1 MSTYVTH
8 DRSSSARK
16 GLLILALCF
25 LAISVPVETAYSWRQ
40 GLAEPYYL
48 IKLVGWLLL
57 AAGAVQLRKT
67 RLDAG
72 VAFLAGGW
80 GWLAANFARAV
91 ADRFGRLASGQ
102 ALRLGS
108 IELWFAGGCLLVSSI
123 GLVWCLVVASRRP
136 VARSM

>member
-8 DRSSSARK
+8 DRSSSART
-16 GLLILALCF
+16 GLLILALSF

-48 IKLVGWLLL
+48 VKLVGWLLL
-57 AAGAVQLRKT
+57 VTGAAQLRKR

-108 IELWFAGGCLLVSSI
+108 IEL
-123 GLVWCLVVASRRP
+123 
-136 VARSM
+136 